1 MPGTD
6 LLVEALAE
14 LSKLITGKL
23 LTEAQLEA
31 ASKNIVG
38 RYFSDFLA
46 TPQKEVEAK
55 ERIEK
60 ARLHISEASAI
71 ISSIHSELEDQA
83 AKLELLVKD
92 IEEKRQLADRYATLA
107 KTNQEYITALKAEM
121 EDSVRQGLLA
131 QSEKH
136 KFRRQLMAL
145 LLFVLGAV
153 FSSLVQFAMEPS
165 AKPFIERIIKKDS
178 SPSPSP
184 GSIST
189 KPPER

>member
-1 MPGTD
+1 MPSTD
-6 LLVEALAE
+6 LLVEVLAE

-189 KPPER
+189 NPPER

>member
-1 MPGTD
+1 MPTTD

-92 IEEKRQLADRYATLA
+92 IEEKKQLADRYATLA

-145 LLFVLGAV
+145 LVFVLGAV

-165 AKPFIERIIKKDS
+165 AKPFIERIIKKD
-178 SPSPSP
+178 PSPSP
-184 GSIST
+184 TPAATST
-189 KPPER
+189 RPPER

>member
-1 MPGTD
+1 MPTTD

-60 ARLHISEASAI
+60 ARHHITEASAI
-71 ISSIHSELEDQA
+71 IGSIQNELEDQA
-83 AKLELLVKD
+83 AKLESLVKD
-92 IEEKRQLADRYATLA
+92 IEEKKQLADRYATLA
-107 KTNQEYITALKAEM
+107 KTNQEYITALRAEM

-136 KFRRQLMAL
+136 KFRRQLIAL
-145 LLFVLGAV
+145 LVFVLGAV

-165 AKPFIERIIKKDS
+165 AKPFIERIIKKD
-178 SPSPSP
+178 PSPSP
-184 GSIST
+184 TPGST
-189 KPPER
+189 PTRPPER